1 MKLRGWFKWSL
12 MIFAAACLTISVGLI
27 LKAADRNLRA
37 PASGSNP
44 ASDPNAAQ
52 TRTSALDLSS
62 APSKSSASAA
72 DPQKSNRVLLNVPH
86 LPQGEQYPSGCESVS
101 AVMALR
107 YLGAQ
112 ITADEFIDG
121 YLDRGILTVS
131 NGVTYG
137 PSPVECF
144 IGSPYSSKSY
154 GCYAPVIADAVQKL
168 EGRTGIRAE
177 AVSGRELSALAE
189 ENIKNGR
196 PLLIWATKGM
206 KASGEGTSW
215 RINGT
220 NELFIW
226 KLGEHCLVLIGY
238 DDEHYY
244 FNDPDSS
251 SGGTAYLRTLVE
263 RRYRELG
270 SQAVIFPK

>member
-72 DPQKSNRVLLNVPH
+72 DPQKSNRVLLDVPH

-107 YLGAQ
+107 YLGVQ

-121 YLDRGILTVS
+121 YLDRGTFTVS
-131 NGVTYG
+131 NGVTQNALSG
-137 PSPVECF
+137 APILRKATAVTRRSSPTRFKSWKDGLGFAQRPSAA
-144 IGSPYSSKSY
+144 GSFPPLPKKTSKT
-154 GCYAPVIADAVQKL
+154 A
-168 EGRTGIRAE
+168 
-177 AVSGRELSALAE
+177 AL
-189 ENIKNGR
+189 
-196 PLLIWATKGM
+196 
-206 KASGEGTSW
+206 
-215 RINGT
+215 
-220 NELFIW
+220 F
-226 KLGEHCLVLIGY
+226 
-238 DDEHYY
+238 
-244 FNDPDSS
+244 
-251 SGGTAYLRTLVE
+251 
-263 RRYRELG
+263 
-270 SQAVIFPK
+270 

>member
-1 MKLRGWFKWSL
+1 MKLRGWVKWGL
-12 MIFAAACLTISVGLI
+12 MIFAAACLTISVGLV
-27 LKAADRNLRA
+27 LKAADRTLRHPA
-37 PASGSNP
+37 PDSNSV
-44 ASDPNAAQ
+44 SDPSPAR
-52 TRTSALDLSS
+52 TR
-62 APSKSSASAA
+62 ASVPAA
-72 DPQKSNRVLLNVPH
+72 DPQRSNRVLLNVPH
-86 LPQGEQYPSGCESVS
+86 LPQGERYPSGCESIS

-107 YLGAQ
+107 YLGAE

-121 YLDRGILTVS
+121 YLDRGSLTVS

-137 PSPVECF
+137 PSPAECF
-144 IGSPYSSKSY
+144 IGSPYSSKSF

-168 EGRTGIRAE
+168 EGRTGIHAE

-189 ENIKNGR
+189 ENIKSGR
-196 PLLIWATKGM
+196 PLLVWATRGM
-206 KASGEGTSW
+206 KASGEGASW
-215 RINGT
+215 KINGT

-251 SGGTAYLRTLVE
+251 SGGTVYPRALVE

-270 SQAVIFPK
+270 SQTVVFSK